1 MSALLRGRPQTR
13 EYLDWLPALDLY
25 EWQRLKL
32 VRPGRHFTCTWP
44 GGRIEVLVDPEE
56 IVLLAGEVVEHVKLT
71 RTTSG
76 IAPCTWF
83 LCPGCGR
90 RCAVLH
96 WQGRAGCRRC
106 ARLAYRSQ
114 SESPSDRALRRA
126 RAIRRS
132 LGGSGD
138 LSESLPPRPKG
149 MRRRTYI
156 RLLEQLIATEAGVWQ
171 GVARRVE
178 ALSHVQRRDCGRTKR
193 GEGA

>member
-1 MSALLRGRPQTR
+1 MRTLFKGRPQAR
-13 EYLDWLPALDLY
+13 EYLDWVPALDLY
-25 EWQRLKL
+25 EWQRSKL
-32 VRPGRHFTCTWP
+32 LRPGVHFTCFWP
-44 GGRIEVLVDPEE
+44 GGRLEVLVDPDQ
-56 IVLLAGEVVEHVKLT
+56 VTLFAGAVVEHVKLT

-76 IAPCTWF
+76 VAPCTWF

-96 WQGRAGCRRC
+96 WQGRARCRRC

-149 MRRRTYI
+149 MRRPTYI
-156 RLLEQLIATEAGVWQ
+156 RHLEQLVAAEAQVWQ
-171 GVARRVE
+171 GVARRAE
-178 ALSHVQRRDCGRTKR
+178 ALSLIRRLDG
-193 GEGA
+193 G

>member
-13 EYLDWLPALDLY
+13 AYLDGLPALDLY
-25 EWQRLKL
+25 EWQRLRL
-32 VRPGRHFTCTWP
+32 LRAGAHFACSWP

-156 RLLEQLIATEAGVWQ
+156 RRLEQLVAAEAQVWQ
-171 GVARRVE
+171 GVARRAE
-178 ALSHVQRRDCGRTKR
+178 ALSLIRRLDGERTER
-193 GEGA
+193 GGGA